1 MKSRNDP
8 RHQKREHL
16 LQELFAWEYRKNDTT
31 APDQDIAG
39 IVNLIE
45 KVDIK
50 IREGAPLW
58 PLENMAKVDLSI
70 LRLAVWEL
78 YYSGQDVPEKVV
90 IDEAI
95 ELGKEYGS
103 DQSGA
108 FINGALGAIIKN
120 YPVSRE
126 E

>member
-8 RHQKREHL
+8 RHQRREHL
-16 LQELFAWEYRKNDTT
+16 LQELFAWEYRKNDT
-31 APDQDIAG
+31 ANPDQDIAG

-45 KVDIK
+45 EVDVK

-120 YPVSRE
+120 YPISRE

>member
-16 LQELFAWEYRKNDTT
+16 LQELFAWEYRKNDT
-31 APDQDIAG
+31 AVPDQDIAS
-39 IVNLIE
+39 IVDLIE

-120 YPVSRE
+120 YPVSKE